1 MNATRAAVEEGV
13 VAGGGAALIATIGAI
28 DTLTATLDGDERTGA
43 QIVRRAVEEPL
54 ENCLQRGIEGS
65 IIVEKS

>member
-1 MNATRAAVEEGV
+1 LNATRAAVEEGV